1 MSLQYRIAQILI
13 PITAKI
19 LFRWKVFGRENI
31 PAGPVLIASNHLS
44 NYDPPL
50 IGSSIKRGAYYFAKI
65 ELFKNRF
72 IGAFLKSVNAFPARR
87 GEADLEAWRT
97 ARNIL
102 KRGDILIFF
111 PEGTRSL
118 DGEVQ
123 PPKPGMGRLA
133 EATNAPVVPTA
144 ITGSHRLK
152 DVFWGRAKLR
162 VGFGKPMS
170 IADFSDLSDK
180 HERMDQF
187 SLAVMEEIRNLKAEL
202 ELT

>member
-1 MSLQYRIAQILI
+1 LSLQYRIAQILI
-13 PITAKI
+13 STIAKI
-19 LFRWKVFGRENI
+19 LFRWKVYGRENL
-31 PAGPVLIASNHLS
+31 PEGSVLIASNHLS

-50 IGSSIKRGAYYFAKI
+50 LGTAIRRASYYFAKI
-65 ELFKNRF
+65 ELFRNRY

-87 GEADLEAWRT
+87 GEADLDAWRT
-97 ARNIL
+97 ARNVL

-123 PPKPGMGRLA
+123 PHKPGMGHLA
-133 EATNAPVVPTA
+133 DATNAPVVPTA
-144 ITGSHRLK
+144 ITGSNQPK

-162 VGFGKPMS
+162 VGFGKPIS
-170 IADFSDLSDK
+170 ITDFSDEPDK
-180 HERMDQF
+180 HERMEKF
-187 SLAVMEEIRNLKAEL
+187 SLAVMAEIKRLKAEL

>member
-13 PITAKI
+13 SLIAKI
-19 LFRWKVFGRENI
+19 LFRWKVFGRENLPEGSI
-31 PAGPVLIASNHLS
+31 LIASNHLS

-50 IGSSIKRGAYYFAKI
+50 LGTAIRRPSYYFAKI

-72 IGAFLKSVNAFPARR
+72 VGAFLKSVNAFPARR
-87 GEADLEAWRT
+87 GETDLEAWRT
-97 ARNIL
+97 ARNVL

-123 PPKPGMGRLA
+123 PHKPGMGRLA
-133 EATNAPVVPTA
+133 EATDAPVIPTA
-144 ITGSHRLK
+144 ILGSNRPRDILR
-152 DVFWGRAKLR
+152 GRAKLR
-162 VGFGKPMS
+162 VSFGRPMRIS
-170 IADFSDLSDK
+170 EFSDEQDK
-180 HERMDQF
+180 HERIEKF
-187 SLAVMEEIRNLKAEL
+187 SLAVMDEIKRLKTEL

>member
-13 PITAKI
+13 AVTAKI

-31 PAGPVLIASNHLS
+31 PAGSVLIASNHLS

-50 IGSSIKRGAYYFAKI
+50 VGTAIWRPSYYFAKI
-65 ELFKNRF
+65 ELFKNRY

-87 GEADLEAWRT
+87 GEVDLEAWRT
-97 ARNIL
+97 ARNVL

-123 PPKPGMGRLA
+123 PHKPGMGRLA
-133 EATNAPVVPTA
+133 AATDAPVVPTA
-144 ITGSHRLK
+144 ITGSHRLR
-152 DVFWGRAKLR
+152 DVFRGRAKLR
-162 VGFGKPMS
+162 VGFGQPMKIS
-170 IADFSDLSDK
+170 EYSDVEDRHARMEKFST
-180 HERMDQF
+180 
-187 SLAVMEEIRNLKAEL
+187 AVMAEIRRLKREL
-202 ELT
+202 EQT